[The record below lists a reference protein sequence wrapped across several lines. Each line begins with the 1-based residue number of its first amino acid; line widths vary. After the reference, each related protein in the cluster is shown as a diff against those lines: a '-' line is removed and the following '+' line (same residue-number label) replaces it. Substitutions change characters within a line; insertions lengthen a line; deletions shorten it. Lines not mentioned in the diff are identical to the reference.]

1 MHKSESL
8 VSSMYYGFNEG
19 TLFVRIDPAVPFD
32 ALDDDIEIAIIT
44 SKPADIKIIC
54 PVNGNNSRANLFEKL
69 NEEWVL
75 VKEMPDVAI
84 KDIFEISIP
93 FADLKAKQKDELNLF
108 ISIRK
113 RNEEIERCPWRG
125 HITVSVP
132 TPDFE
137 AMMWY

>member
-8 VSSMYYGFNEG
+8 VASMYYGFNEDN
-19 TLFVRIDPAVPFD
+19 LFVRIDPATTFD
-32 ALDDDIEIAIIT
+32 ALDIDTEIAIMT
-44 SKPADIKIIC
+44 SKPEEIRISC
-54 PVNGNNSRANLFEKL
+54 PVNGSDIRAKLFEKL

-75 VKEMPDVAI
+75 IKELPDVAVRE
-84 KDIFEISIP
+84 IFEISIP
-93 FADLKAKQKDELNLF
+93 FADLKAKQKDELNVF

-113 RNEEIERCPWRG
+113 GNEEIERCPWRG
-125 HITVSVP
+125 HISLFVP